1 MLSLQKIISFH
12 TGILFLAGI
21 LVVSCKSNF
30 AVLTIENI
38 RPASDELPPDIQSIT
53 LMNRSMS
60 SQFDNYQE
68 DSLQVYFYR
77 KNFQLS
83 KIVLDSTA
91 ADTTIRALAEL
102 LFESGRYDVV
112 VPLERNL
119 RRVPADSAYTGI
131 RSETEQKLAGDLS
144 YELVPDT
151 LNSSTVSNICKSYDT
166 DALMVLERFSTKVL
180 ADYSTEKQINATT
193 GIVYSHYASLDL
205 RYDALFRIY
214 QPGKT
219 VLIKEIDLTDTIY
232 WESADYSQE
241 RLFAK
246 LPSVK
251 QALISAGIRI
261 ALEMDSRL
269 SPGWI
274 PEKRGYFL
282 FNPKKDKGQE
292 FMNERAYEEA
302 EKYWAE
308 LAQSTNKKIRSKAEY
323 NLALISELN
332 GDLNGAIQWGL
343 KSFYSYYRKQTETY
357 LKKLQNRKKTI

>member
-1 MLSLQKIISFH
+1 MLSLKKIISFR
-12 TGILFLAGI
+12 TSILFLAGI

-30 AVLTIENI
+30 VLLTIENV
-38 RPASDELPPDIQSIT
+38 RPASDELPADIQSIT
-53 LMNRSMS
+53 LMNRSMN

-77 KNFQLS
+77 KNYQLS

-119 RRVPADSAYTGI
+119 RREPADAVNNWNL
-131 RSETEQKLAGDLS
+131 SETEQQLAGDLS
-144 YELVPDT
+144 YELIPDT
-151 LNSSTVSNICKSYDT
+151 LNSSIVAKICESYDT

-180 ADYSTEKQINATT
+180 ADYSTEKYLNATT
-193 GIVYSHYASLDL
+193 GVNYSYYASLDL

-219 VLIKEIDLTDTIY
+219 ALVKEIDLTDTIY

-241 RLFAK
+241 RLFGK
-246 LPSVK
+246 LPSIK

-261 ALEMDSRL
+261 ALEVDSKL
-269 SPGWI
+269 SPTWI

-282 FNPKKDKGQE
+282 FNPKNDKGQE
-292 FMNERAYEEA
+292 FMNERLYEEA
-302 EKYWAE
+302 ERYWAE
-308 LAQSTNKKIRSKAEY
+308 LAHSTNKKIRSKAEY

-332 GDLNGAIQWGL
+332 GDLNGAIDWGL